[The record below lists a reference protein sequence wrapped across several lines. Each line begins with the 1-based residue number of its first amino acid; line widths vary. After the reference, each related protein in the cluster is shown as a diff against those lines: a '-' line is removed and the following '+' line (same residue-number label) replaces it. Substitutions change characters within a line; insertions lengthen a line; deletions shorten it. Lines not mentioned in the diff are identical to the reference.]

1 MSASRCIETSLFYQK
16 TLKFTIVWQKR
27 DWNFLTSGRYC
38 ILKIGNALIRQ
49 QTRYYL
55 LYHKQKVH

>member
-38 ILKIGNALIRQ
+38 ILKIGKCSDTPANKILPP
-49 QTRYYL
+49 L
-55 LYHKQKVH
+55 P